1 MKKFLTTLA
10 VLTVI
15 ATPVFA
21 GSYNSSVIECHGLGC
36 DTGDTGSGAFA
47 QPAPKMSVA
56 AQMLNA
62 AKTTHQ
68 VPTSGAY
75 ECHGLGCDM

>member
-15 ATPVFA
+15 ATPAFA
-21 GSYNSSVIECHGLGC
+21 GSHDSSVIECHGLGC
-36 DTGDTGSGAFA
+36 DMGDTGSGAFA

-56 AQMLNA
+56 GPLLNA
-62 AKTTHQ
+62 AKITHQ
-68 VPTSGAY
+68 VPAPGAY